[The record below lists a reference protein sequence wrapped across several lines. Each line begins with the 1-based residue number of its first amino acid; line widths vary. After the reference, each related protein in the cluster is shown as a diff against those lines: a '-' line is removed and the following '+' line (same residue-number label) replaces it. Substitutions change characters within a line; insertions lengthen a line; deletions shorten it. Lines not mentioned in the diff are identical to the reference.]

1 MTKGELIEYIKCFKC
16 SSTVH
21 EHNVTRQ
28 FGTCQYNTSLHISS
42 HSFNLKYILIL
53 TQF

>member
-28 FGTCQYNTSLHISS
+28 
-42 HSFNLKYILIL
+42 
-53 TQF
+53 